1 MDKNKTEDIIKNY
14 EKTEKK
20 LVKTEKNMDYLNKM
34 KDIKDAQ
41 VELNRLSLHIERLGE
56 EKDNISDFQVKE
68 ECQKQIENTEKEI
81 ESKREEIEKLE
92 KEKEAMLIEKKKNE
106 KALREKIYREVND
119 LQDKTRKDL
128 MQEKKMTETEIAK
141 KKMELEVKNFE
152 ISQFTYKYDENGVP
166 TNGEDFRKLQEDEQ
180 SLFKEIKELEEI
192 SKKSETYKQKLIN
205 PFKMPPELPD
215 DEIYVGFQKEKSS
228 KENEEEIIDE
238 INQEK
243 AEGNV
248 EGINQSTVSTNNR
261 DEKVK
266 IQKPT
271 EDNISSKKESSK
283 ENAPEEKFEIIKV
296 DSNVKGVKQ
305 PPIPTNNS
313 GKKDTDEKGQSE
325 NKIIYIGIYEEDGTV
340 YYEDE
345 KGNKDN
351 ISIEEV
357 LEYKKA
363 QFKRLNIKKICRE
376 VAGGWIKG
384 KMLGRKVNPQI
395 VNALQKNPEQ
405 LKEYIT
411 SLKDKKEF
419 SFELV
424 HNLEGISLWEKF
436 KLNKYARAEQQ
447 SGGKVIGKLF
457 DKNDALNQGK
467 EKELIEAAKE
477 SYKKGVDITKE
488 NSAKSKEEFKN
499 FVPKIN
505 NRDSHIEKNA
515 QLAIKET
522 QEKMAKEIAEINR
535 DEESQK

>member
-20 LVKTEKNMDYLNKM
+20 FVKTEKNMDYLNKM

-166 TNGEDFRKLQEDEQ
+166 TNGEDFRKLQEEEQ

-192 SKKSETYKQKLIN
+192 SKKCETYKQKLIN

-215 DEIYVGFQKEKSS
+215 DEIYVGFQKENK
-228 KENEEEIIDE
+228 EEIIDE

-243 AEGNV
+243 ADGNV
-248 EGINQSTVSTNNR
+248 KGVDQSTVSTHNR
-261 DEKVK
+261 DENEQTQNSTV
-266 IQKPT
+266 
-271 EDNISSKKESSK
+271 DDISSKKESSK
-283 ENAPEEKFEIIKV
+283 ENVPEEKFEIVKV

-305 PPIPTNNS
+305 PPILTNNND
-313 GKKDTDEKGQSE
+313 KKIANEKDQSE
-325 NKIIYIGIYEEDGTV
+325 NKIIYIGIFEEDGTV

-351 ISIEEV
+351 ISIGEV

-363 QFKRLNIKKICRE
+363 QFKRLDINKICRE

-436 KLNKYARAEQQ
+436 KLNKFARAEQQ

-467 EKELIEAAKE
+467 EKELIEATSE
-477 SYKKGVDITKE
+477 TYKKGVDIAKE
-488 NSAKSKEEFKN
+488 NSAKLKEGVKN

-505 NRDSHIEKNA
+505 NEDSHIEKNA
-515 QLAIKET
+515 QMAVKET